1 VALLPRIRVS
11 SFIWCPVQL
20 KKLFLIFIEINEG
33 KNGMLLMAPCADI
46 YFLPSNSF
54 QDNMKIEYLYLPC
67 NLSGL
72 FQFWIR
78 ISNSIHILFRAIG
91 TLA

>member
-46 YFLPSNSF
+46 YFF
-54 QDNMKIEYLYLPC
+54 AKQF
-67 NLSGL
+67 LSR
-72 FQFWIR
+72 Q
-78 ISNSIHILFRAIG
+78 HED
-91 TLA
+91 